1 MSYWLWENFELKIF
15 ISDRIFPN
23 MPSRSVH
30 AWFGDNAGGDPQK
43 IIKNSWYELINKNT
57 QSKIRLNFY

>member
-23 MPSRSVH
+23 MPSQSVH

-43 IIKNSWYELINKNT
+43 IIKNS
-57 QSKIRLNFY
+57 